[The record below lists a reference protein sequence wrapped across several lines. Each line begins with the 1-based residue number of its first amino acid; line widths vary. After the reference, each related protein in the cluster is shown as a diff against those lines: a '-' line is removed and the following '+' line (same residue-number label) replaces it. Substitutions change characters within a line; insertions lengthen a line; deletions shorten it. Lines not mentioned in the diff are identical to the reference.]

1 MFGGGAVNQDVIE
14 EDENKISK
22 FISKF
27 IVKEI
32 VHRGLKS
39 RWRIGE
45 VERHD
50 EKLVMSFYYWKEV
63 LSDGATR
70 IR

>member
-39 RWRIGE
+39 RWRIRE

-50 EKLVMSFYYWKEV
+50 KKLVMSFYYWKEV